1 MMYMQRKY
9 SDSTSRDNSF
19 TKSYEEDETSNLPD
33 HSARQ
38 MQTSTDMITEDEI
51 IAQVPHMN
59 SSREDQNLG
68 GSMNMEEHIPW
79 PMSPSRVNPT
89 AILPCLYENGTSS
102 SGGVGVRPTLIE
114 TYTVI

>member
-19 TKSYEEDETSNLPD
+19 TKSYEEDETSSLPD

-38 MQTSTDMITEDEI
+38 MQTSTDMITEDETT
-51 IAQVPHMN
+51 AQVPHTN
-59 SSREDQNLG
+59 PSREDQ
-68 GSMNMEEHIPW
+68 NMEEHIPW
-79 PMSPSRVNPT
+79 PMSPMSPSRVNTT
-89 AILPCLYENGTSS
+89 AILPSLYENGTSS
-102 SGGVGVRPTLIE
+102 SGGVGIRPTLIE